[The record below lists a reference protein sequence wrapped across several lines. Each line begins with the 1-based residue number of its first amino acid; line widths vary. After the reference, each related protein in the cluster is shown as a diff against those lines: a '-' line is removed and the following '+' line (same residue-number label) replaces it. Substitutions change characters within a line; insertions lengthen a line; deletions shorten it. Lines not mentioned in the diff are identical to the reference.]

1 MLERKILIRYG
12 FRLLIKKKYKP
23 ILKIQCK
30 LVSPSLYVNP
40 FTTPPLE
47 YNRKFSIKH
56 FNSKKEMNITQLYRF
71 FVTWRKI
78 LKNRISTKKERSLGM
93 DLINSMYEPFV
104 CSSMCASNYRTI
116 DSPDSFLFL
125 C

>member
-1 MLERKILIRYG
+1 MLEKKRKILIRYG
-12 FRLLIKKKYKP
+12 FRLLIKKKKKKEKP

-56 FNSKKEMNITQLYRF
+56 FNQKEVNITQLYRDF
-71 FVTWRKI
+71 FLLPGEK
-78 LKNRISTKKERSLGM
+78 S
-93 DLINSMYEPFV
+93 
-104 CSSMCASNYRTI
+104 
-116 DSPDSFLFL
+116 
-125 C
+125 